1 MGLDITAY
9 KGLRVV
15 QTNVKL
21 DENGLFHLNIDWDT
35 MWYPGG
41 GNEMVRI
48 HMARKR

>member
-21 DENGLFHLNIDWDT
+21 DEDGEPLNIDWDT

-41 GNEMVRI
+41 E
-48 HMARKR
+48 